1 MLSVRRRDSAIARYV
16 RARAAT
22 SATCE
27 YLSTR
32 IRNWFRAS
40 ANRPRANSLCARS
53 NASRAADSS
62 TVGGLGGGGAG
73 VGRIAR
79 TAACFCVVLTLETT
93 GFLAAAAALRATG
106 FGAAFLV
113 FAVAF
118 DLAAV
123 FLAGRTLAADR
134 ADDLA
139 AAALV
144 ALGLEGDFAFTAR
157 FALFA
162 AGLAFERDVD
172 RLNPF
177 VRLLLM
183 TGFSKGCSLEAS
195 SRKIGPQLTI
205 DPPLDQRRQEIA
217 GALTTE
223 NRTSFLT
230 QVSTKKN
237 VDGHR
242 WLC

>member
-1 MLSVRRRDSAIARYV
+1 MLSVRSRDSAIARYV

-40 ANRPRANSLCARS
+40 ANRPRANSLWARS
-53 NASRAADSS
+53 NATSAADSS
-62 TVGGLGGGGAG
+62 CVGGRGGGGGAG

-93 GFLAAAAALRATG
+93 GFLAAATLRATG
-106 FGAAFLV
+106 FGAAFRVLGLG
-113 FAVAF
+113 F
-118 DLAAV
+118 AAV
-123 FLAGRTLAADR
+123 FLAGRALAADR
-134 ADDLA
+134 ADDFV

-183 TGFSKGCSLEAS
+183 GGFSKGCSPEAS

-205 DPPLDQRRQEIA
+205 DPPLDQRRQVLA

-223 NRTSFLT
+223 NPTSFPT

>member
-1 MLSVRRRDSAIARYV
+1 MLSVRKRDSAIARYV

-53 NASRAADSS
+53 KATRAADSS
-62 TVGGLGGGGAG
+62 CVGGLGGGGGAG
-73 VGRIAR
+73 AGRIAR
-79 TAACFCVVLTLETT
+79 TAACFCVNLTLETT
-93 GFLAAAAALRATG
+93 TFLAAAALRATG

-113 FAVAF
+113 FAEALDF
-118 DLAAV
+118 AAV
-123 FLAGRTLAADR
+123 FLAGRALAADR

-183 TGFSKGCSLEAS
+183 TRFSKGCSLEAS

-205 DPPLDQRRQEIA
+205 DA
-217 GALTTE
+217 ASKSTE
-223 NRTSFLT
+223 TSICGCFNHRKLGHSSDTSFNKEK
-230 QVSTKKN
+230 S
-237 VDGHR
+237 
-242 WLC
+242 

>member
-32 IRNWFRAS
+32 TRNWFRAS
-40 ANRPRANSLCARS
+40 ANRPLANSLCARS
-53 NASRAADSS
+53 NATRAADSS
-62 TVGGLGGGGAG
+62 CVGGLGGGGEVG
-73 VGRIAR
+73 VGRTAR
-79 TAACFCVVLTLETT
+79 TAACLCVVLTLETET
-93 GFLAAAAALRATG
+93 VLAAAALRATA
-106 FGAAFLV
+106 FGAAFLA
-113 FAVAF
+113 FAVDF
-118 DLAAV
+118 DFAAA
-123 FLAGRTLAADR
+123 FLAGRTFAAER
-134 ADDLA
+134 ADVLA
-139 AAALV
+139 VAALL

-183 TGFSKGCSLEAS
+183 ADSQKAAHLEAS
-195 SRKIGPQLTI
+195 SRK
-205 DPPLDQRRQEIA
+205 LDRS
-217 GALTTE
+217 LP
-223 NRTSFLT
+223 
-230 QVSTKKN
+230 
-237 VDGHR
+237 
-242 WLC
+242 

>member
-40 ANRPRANSLCARS
+40 AKRPRTNSLWARS
-53 NASRAADSS
+53 NATRAADSS
-62 TVGGLGGGGAG
+62 CVGGLGGGGAG

-93 GFLAAAAALRATG
+93 GFLAAALRATV
-106 FGAAFLV
+106 FDAAFLV
-113 FAVAF
+113 FTEAL

-123 FLAGRTLAADR
+123 FFAGRTLAADR

-139 AAALV
+139 
-144 ALGLEGDFAFTAR
+144 
-157 FALFA
+157 
-162 AGLAFERDVD
+162 
-172 RLNPF
+172 
-177 VRLLLM
+177 
-183 TGFSKGCSLEAS
+183 
-195 SRKIGPQLTI
+195 
-205 DPPLDQRRQEIA
+205 
-217 GALTTE
+217 
-223 NRTSFLT
+223 
-230 QVSTKKN
+230 
-237 VDGHR
+237 
-242 WLC
+242 

>member
-1 MLSVRRRDSAIARYV
+1 
-16 RARAAT
+16 
-22 SATCE
+22 
-27 YLSTR
+27 
-32 IRNWFRAS
+32 
-40 ANRPRANSLCARS
+40 
-53 NASRAADSS
+53 
-62 TVGGLGGGGAG
+62 
-73 VGRIAR
+73 
-79 TAACFCVVLTLETT
+79 LTLETA
-93 GFLAAAAALRATG
+93 GFLVAAVFRATG
-106 FGAAFLV
+106 FAAAFRD
-113 FAVAF
+113 FAAGLDF
-118 DLAAV
+118 AAV
-123 FLAGRTLAADR
+123 FLAGRSFAADR

-144 ALGLEGDFAFTAR
+144 AVGLEGDFALTAR

-183 TGFSKGCSLEAS
+183 GGFSKGCSPEVS

-205 DPPLDQRRQEIA
+205 DQPLNQRRQVFA

-223 NRTSFLT
+223 NRPAFPTY
-230 QVSTKKN
+230 VSTKKN
-237 VDGHR
+237 LDGHR